1 MKFCKF
7 SFLGIFRKIEEVSLV
22 VRLEIVVEG
31 REAGVECFQEDVF
44 GTRQEIGCLQ
54 DGSCD
59 SD

>member
-1 MKFCKF
+1 MEYLEK
-7 SFLGIFRKIEEVSLV
+7 LTEEVSLEV
-22 VRLEIVVEG
+22 VGLEIVVEG
-31 REAGVECFQEDVF
+31 REAGVECFQEGVF

>member
-1 MKFCKF
+1 MEYLEK
-7 SFLGIFRKIEEVSLV
+7 LTEEVSLEV
-22 VRLEIVVEG
+22 VGLEIVVEG

-44 GTRQEIGCLQ
+44 GTRQDIGCLQ